1 MTREEKNKQIALSN
15 KETRERRKTQTALV
29 FECGIRNEKRN
40 RKSGALAHCFGILR
54 EAKWMKNDVLHQ
66 MNEEHVKISQM
77 KDKDFKVIRHLDKD
91 RNTIESVPDY
101 LTSSMRLGV
110 LTDMKWNLSSLRAL
124 KKKGFKV
131 GRLKYESEHKSI
143 TLLQYG
149 ITHWLTGPNS
159 IHIQGFKGDI
169 RVAGLRQ
176 LRNLE
181 KNDIEYEVSVARLR
195 KDGSKLFFDLTVYV
209 DTEKYNAFLE

>member
-1 MTREEKNKQIALSN
+1 
-15 KETRERRKTQTALV
+15 
-29 FECGIRNEKRN
+29 
-40 RKSGALAHCFGILR
+40 
-54 EAKWMKNDVLHQ
+54 MKNDVLHQ

-91 RNTIESVPDY
+91 RNTIESVPEY

-149 ITHWLTGPNS
+149 ITHRMTGPNS

-169 RVAGLRQ
+169 RVAALRQ
-176 LRNLE
+176 LCNLE
-181 KNDIEYEVSVARLR
+181 KNGIEYEVSVARLR